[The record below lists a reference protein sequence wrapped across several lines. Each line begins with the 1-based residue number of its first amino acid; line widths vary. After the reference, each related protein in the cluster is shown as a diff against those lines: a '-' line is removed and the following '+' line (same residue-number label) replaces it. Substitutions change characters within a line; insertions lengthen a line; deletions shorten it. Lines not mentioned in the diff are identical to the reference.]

1 MKSLLRSSI
10 RALGPWGQQ
19 RKIALLSRHAR
30 LPLHFSLCRGAI
42 KPGQCAIKPGQAQ
55 STPILPPERSVG
67 GRMGATPQGG
77 GDLISRV
84 KNLIASS

>member
-1 MKSLLRSSI
+1 MASLPTL
-10 RALGPWGQQ
+10 PTP
-19 RKIALLSRHAR
+19 RKRKRKA
-30 LPLHFSLCRGAI
+30 CRGAI

-55 STPILPPERSVG
+55 STPIRPPERSVG

-84 KNLIASS
+84 KNPTASS